1 MGVKAVLGDLQIVVE
16 RHSDVL
22 RNNALPFRFLVVL
35 RIIGYIISYLHFAR
49 LLLWLH
55 PYQIASIELWRIA
68 TSTFCG
74 HNVLDVLWTV
84 WCLHF
89 GTNLVRLNNTNESL
103 LKLYAITQG
112 VTTFVIVVFAYL
124 TYILFDSIKFFYIE
138 PLVGMTPICASVMV
152 LMKQF
157 LPDTIVL
164 ATPLGRIKY
173 AHLPF
178 LAIFVSFILALTKFT
193 YFVSFLQITIGV
205 QVSWTYLRFYKPHET
220 DEIYGDGS
228 EHFTWASLFPS
239 RTQLFFTL
247 IGKVCF
253 RTLARMG
260 VCKRQ
265 VRHVDLHSLQS
276 GSVGIN
282 LPALEN
288 SAKDSER
295 RRQKALKELN
305 DRLNKTRTAEVAS
318 YGNWDDGDDDEPTEV
333 TVVAPPPVSNVHSSK
348 PAMDKESM
356 A

>member
-1 MGVKAVLGDLQIVVE
+1 
-16 RHSDVL
+16 
-22 RNNALPFRFLVVL
+22 
-35 RIIGYIISYLHFAR
+35 
-49 LLLWLH
+49 
-55 PYQIASIELWRIA
+55 
-68 TSTFCG
+68 
-74 HNVLDVLWTV
+74 
-84 WCLHF
+84 
-89 GTNLVRLNNTNESL
+89 
-103 LKLYAITQG
+103 
-112 VTTFVIVVFAYL
+112 
-124 TYILFDSIKFFYIE
+124 
-138 PLVGMTPICASVMV
+138 MV